1 MNCSILTLAAF
12 VLLISSCGNKQ
23 ETASPQK
30 RSITEVVYASGN
42 LYPENEHKLF
52 TNTSGYLGFNKKS
65 ETRQMRDKRIL

>member
-1 MNCSILTLAAF
+1 MNCSIRTLAAF

-42 LYPENEHKLF
+42 LYPENEYKLF
-52 TNTSGYLGFNKKS
+52 ANTSGYLGF
-65 ETRQMRDKRIL
+65 T